1 MSRATEAAI
10 DALPDGLVERLD
22 QRVDD
27 FVGV

>member
-10 DALPDGLVERLD
+10 DALRDGLVERLD